1 MALDICYP
9 TCTFPTIHIPPN
21 GIIIYVERN
30 LSFIIALGA
39 KNGDE
44 GNNGCVFQCVAEF
57 CRTCSFNTGTS
68 FLIEEK
74 EEKGEALLFCLL
86 AVGFILFKNV
96 LVMGLSRFQ
105 NYFLLSLYKR
115 LSFSLFSSY
124 YHRGIL
130 FISRLGSTRLGY
142 EVNYVCYAFSMS
154 LLSPLLN
161 MTADV
166 LLILLVTA
174 VLLVYAPM
182 TVLMLYL
189 AFFPFMLMYI
199 FGIKRRIRYY
209 GKKELLARREQTR
222 IVTEAYKG
230 YAELEVNH
238 AFPSLQHSF
247 LKGLDTIS
255 FCRLKLET
263 VYHLPLCLSELS
275 VVIGLTLLALSGTG
289 NVKALVGI
297 FAVGAFRLLPALRES
312 LSAWTQIQ
320 NSVFCLRIIKAGMED
335 LFSTFEEKPTAGLSF
350 EKEIA
355 ISNLSYTYP
364 EGKRVLKEFDCT
376 IRKGEYIGIRG
387 SSGIGK
393 STLFNLLLGFLKPD
407 GGEIRIDGVL
417 LSAENRKLWHRR
429 IGYVPQGV
437 FILDGTLAENVALG
451 CCDISKE
458 KVKRILRQVRL
469 DEWVDELPLGIDTL
483 LGESGARL
491 SGGQKQ
497 RVGIA
502 RALYKEADILLLDE
516 ATSALDTATECEINE
531 MICGL
536 RNDYRGLTVLSIAHR
551 ESSLAFCNRIITLN

>member
-1 MALDICYP
+1 MLKEIYHLLLPSERRMGMRVIMAVFFSALLN
-9 TCTFPTIHIPPN
+9 FAGLAALIP
-21 GIIIYVERN
+21 V
-30 LSFIIALGA
+30 LL
-39 KNGDE
+39 
-44 GNNGCVFQCVAEF
+44 
-57 CRTCSFNTGTS
+57 

-320 NSVFCLRIIKAGMED
+320 NSVFCVRIIKAGMED

>member
-1 MALDICYP
+1 MLKEIYHLLLPSERRMGMRVIMAVFFSALLN
-9 TCTFPTIHIPPN
+9 FAGLAALIP
-21 GIIIYVERN
+21 V
-30 LSFIIALGA
+30 LL
-39 KNGDE
+39 
-44 GNNGCVFQCVAEF
+44 
-57 CRTCSFNTGTS
+57 

-364 EGKRVLKEFDCT
+364 EGKRVLKEFVCT

>member
-1 MALDICYP
+1 MLKEIYHLLLPSERRMGMRVIMAV
-9 TCTFPTIHIPPN
+9 FF
-21 GIIIYVERN
+21 
-30 LSFIIALGA
+30 SALLNFAGLA
-39 KNGDE
+39 ALLP
-44 GNNGCVFQCVAEF
+44 VLLFF
-57 CRTCSFNTGTS
+57 
-68 FLIEEK
+68 IEEK

-124 YHRGIL
+124 YHRGLL

-376 IRKGEYIGIRG
+376 IRKGEYIGVRG

-551 ESSLAFCNRIITLN
+551 ESSLALCNRIITLN

>member
-1 MALDICYP
+1 MLKEIYHLLLPSERRMGMRVIMAVFFSALLN
-9 TCTFPTIHIPPN
+9 FAGLAALIP
-21 GIIIYVERN
+21 V
-30 LSFIIALGA
+30 LL
-39 KNGDE
+39 
-44 GNNGCVFQCVAEF
+44 
-57 CRTCSFNTGTS
+57 

-74 EEKGEALLFCLL
+74 KEKGEALLFCLL

>member
-1 MALDICYP
+1 MLKEIYHLLLPSERRMGMRVIMAVFFSALLN
-9 TCTFPTIHIPPN
+9 FAGLAALIP
-21 GIIIYVERN
+21 V
-30 LSFIIALGA
+30 LL
-39 KNGDE
+39 
-44 GNNGCVFQCVAEF
+44 
-57 CRTCSFNTGTS
+57 

-238 AFPSLQHSF
+238 AFPFLQHSF

-350 EKEIA
+350 EKEIV

-407 GGEIRIDGVL
+407 GGEIRIDSVL

>member
-1 MALDICYP
+1 MLKEIYHLLLPSERRMGMRVIMAVFFSALLN
-9 TCTFPTIHIPPN
+9 FAGLAALIP
-21 GIIIYVERN
+21 V
-30 LSFIIALGA
+30 LL
-39 KNGDE
+39 
-44 GNNGCVFQCVAEF
+44 
-57 CRTCSFNTGTS
+57 

-124 YHRGIL
+124 YHRGLL

-209 GKKELLARREQTR
+209 GKKELLARREQTH

>member
-1 MALDICYP
+1 MLKEIYHLLLPSERRMGMRVIMAVFFSALLN
-9 TCTFPTIHIPPN
+9 FAGLAALIP
-21 GIIIYVERN
+21 V
-30 LSFIIALGA
+30 LL
-39 KNGDE
+39 
-44 GNNGCVFQCVAEF
+44 
-57 CRTCSFNTGTS
+57 

-105 NYFLLSLYKR
+105 NYYLLSLYKR

-491 SGGQKQ
+491 SEGQKQ

>member
-1 MALDICYP
+1 MLKEIYHLLLPSERRMGMRVIMAVFFSALLN
-9 TCTFPTIHIPPN
+9 FAGLAALIP
-21 GIIIYVERN
+21 V
-30 LSFIIALGA
+30 LL
-39 KNGDE
+39 
-44 GNNGCVFQCVAEF
+44 
-57 CRTCSFNTGTS
+57 

-174 VLLVYAPM
+174 VLLAYAPM

-238 AFPSLQHSF
+238 AFPFLQHSF

>member
-1 MALDICYP
+1 MLKEIYHLLLPSERRMGMRVIMAVFFSALLN
-9 TCTFPTIHIPPN
+9 FAGLAALIP
-21 GIIIYVERN
+21 V
-30 LSFIIALGA
+30 LL
-39 KNGDE
+39 
-44 GNNGCVFQCVAEF
+44 
-57 CRTCSFNTGTS
+57 

-124 YHRGIL
+124 YHRGLL

-376 IRKGEYIGIRG
+376 IRKGEYIGVRG

-483 LGESGARL
+483 LVESGARL

-551 ESSLAFCNRIITLN
+551 ESSLALCNRIITLN

>member
-1 MALDICYP
+1 MLKEIYHLLLPSERRMGMRVIMAVFFSALLN
-9 TCTFPTIHIPPN
+9 FAGLAALIP
-21 GIIIYVERN
+21 V
-30 LSFIIALGA
+30 LL
-39 KNGDE
+39 
-44 GNNGCVFQCVAEF
+44 
-57 CRTCSFNTGTS
+57 

-238 AFPSLQHSF
+238 AFPFLQHSF

-469 DEWVDELPLGIDTL
+469 DEWGDELPLGIDTL

>member
-1 MALDICYP
+1 MLKEIYHLLLPSERRMGMRVIMAVFFSALLN
-9 TCTFPTIHIPPN
+9 FAGLAALIP
-21 GIIIYVERN
+21 V
-30 LSFIIALGA
+30 LL
-39 KNGDE
+39 
-44 GNNGCVFQCVAEF
+44 
-57 CRTCSFNTGTS
+57 

-275 VVIGLTLLALSGTG
+275 VVIGLTLLALSRTG

-355 ISNLSYTYP
+355 ISNLSYAYP
-364 EGKRVLKEFDCT
+364 EGKRVLKEFDCM

>member
-1 MALDICYP
+1 MLKEIYHLLLPSERRMGMRVIMAVFFSALLN
-9 TCTFPTIHIPPN
+9 FAGLAALIP
-21 GIIIYVERN
+21 V
-30 LSFIIALGA
+30 LL
-39 KNGDE
+39 
-44 GNNGCVFQCVAEF
+44 
-57 CRTCSFNTGTS
+57 

-96 LVMGLSRFQ
+96 LGMGLSRFQ

>member
-1 MALDICYP
+1 MLKEIYHLLLPSERRMGMRVIMAVFFSALLN
-9 TCTFPTIHIPPN
+9 FAGLAALIP
-21 GIIIYVERN
+21 V
-30 LSFIIALGA
+30 LL
-39 KNGDE
+39 
-44 GNNGCVFQCVAEF
+44 
-57 CRTCSFNTGTS
+57 

-105 NYFLLSLYKR
+105 NYYLLSLYKR

-350 EKEIA
+350 EKEIV

>member
-1 MALDICYP
+1 MLKEIYHLLLPSERRMGMRVIMAVFFSALLN
-9 TCTFPTIHIPPN
+9 FAGLAALIP
-21 GIIIYVERN
+21 V
-30 LSFIIALGA
+30 LL
-39 KNGDE
+39 
-44 GNNGCVFQCVAEF
+44 
-57 CRTCSFNTGTS
+57 

-105 NYFLLSLYKR
+105 NYYLLSLYKR

-297 FAVGAFRLLPALRES
+297 FAVGAFRLLPVLRES

>member
-1 MALDICYP
+1 MLKEIYHLLLPSERRMGMRVIMAVFFSALLN
-9 TCTFPTIHIPPN
+9 FAGLAALIP
-21 GIIIYVERN
+21 V
-30 LSFIIALGA
+30 LL
-39 KNGDE
+39 
-44 GNNGCVFQCVAEF
+44 
-57 CRTCSFNTGTS
+57 

-74 EEKGEALLFCLL
+74 EEKGETLLFCLL

-355 ISNLSYTYP
+355 ISNLSYAYP

>member
-1 MALDICYP
+1 MLKEIYHLLLPSERRMGMRVIMAVFFSALLN
-9 TCTFPTIHIPPN
+9 FAGLAALIP
-21 GIIIYVERN
+21 V
-30 LSFIIALGA
+30 LL
-39 KNGDE
+39 
-44 GNNGCVFQCVAEF
+44 
-57 CRTCSFNTGTS
+57 

-189 AFFPFMLMYI
+189 AFFPFILMYI

>member
-1 MALDICYP
+1 MLKEIYHLLLPSERRMGMRVIMAVFFSALLN
-9 TCTFPTIHIPPN
+9 FAGLAALIP
-21 GIIIYVERN
+21 V
-30 LSFIIALGA
+30 LL
-39 KNGDE
+39 
-44 GNNGCVFQCVAEF
+44 
-57 CRTCSFNTGTS
+57 

-551 ESSLAFCNRIITLN
+551 ESSLAFCNRIITLNC

>member
-1 MALDICYP
+1 MLKEIYHLLLPSERRMGMRVIMAVFFSALLN
-9 TCTFPTIHIPPN
+9 FAGLAALIP
-21 GIIIYVERN
+21 V
-30 LSFIIALGA
+30 LL
-39 KNGDE
+39 
-44 GNNGCVFQCVAEF
+44 
-57 CRTCSFNTGTS
+57 

-105 NYFLLSLYKR
+105 NYYLLSLYKR

-364 EGKRVLKEFDCT
+364 EGKRVLKEFDCM

-551 ESSLAFCNRIITLN
+551 ESSLALCNRIITLN

>member
-1 MALDICYP
+1 MLKEIYHLLLPSERRMGMRVIMAVFFSALLN
-9 TCTFPTIHIPPN
+9 FAGLAALIP
-21 GIIIYVERN
+21 V
-30 LSFIIALGA
+30 LL
-39 KNGDE
+39 
-44 GNNGCVFQCVAEF
+44 
-57 CRTCSFNTGTS
+57 

-182 TVLMLYL
+182 TVLVLYL
-189 AFFPFMLMYI
+189 AFFSFMLMYI

-350 EKEIA
+350 EKEIV
-355 ISNLSYTYP
+355 ISNLSYAYP
-364 EGKRVLKEFDCT
+364 EGKRVLKEFDCAS
-376 IRKGEYIGIRG
+376 RKGEYIGIRG

-417 LSAENRKLWHRR
+417 LSAENRKLWHCR

>member
-1 MALDICYP
+1 MLKEIYHLLLPSERRMGMRVIMAVFFSALLN
-9 TCTFPTIHIPPN
+9 FAGLAALIP
-21 GIIIYVERN
+21 V
-30 LSFIIALGA
+30 LL
-39 KNGDE
+39 
-44 GNNGCVFQCVAEF
+44 
-57 CRTCSFNTGTS
+57 

-335 LFSTFEEKPTAGLSF
+335 LFSAFEEKPTAGLSF

-417 LSAENRKLWHRR
+417 LSAENRKWWHRR

>member
-1 MALDICYP
+1 MLKEIYHLLLPSERRMGMRVIMAVFFSALLN
-9 TCTFPTIHIPPN
+9 FAGLAALIP
-21 GIIIYVERN
+21 V
-30 LSFIIALGA
+30 LL
-39 KNGDE
+39 
-44 GNNGCVFQCVAEF
+44 
-57 CRTCSFNTGTS
+57 

-105 NYFLLSLYKR
+105 NYYLLSLYKR

-297 FAVGAFRLLPALRES
+297 FAVGAFRLLPALREL

-355 ISNLSYTYP
+355 ISNLSYAYP
-364 EGKRVLKEFDCT
+364 EGKRVLKEFDCM

-417 LSAENRKLWHRR
+417 LSAENRKLWDRR

>member
-1 MALDICYP
+1 MLKEIYHLLLPSERRMGMRVIMAMFFSALLN
-9 TCTFPTIHIPPN
+9 FAGLAALIP
-21 GIIIYVERN
+21 V
-30 LSFIIALGA
+30 LL
-39 KNGDE
+39 
-44 GNNGCVFQCVAEF
+44 
-57 CRTCSFNTGTS
+57 

-238 AFPSLQHSF
+238 AFPFLQHSF

>member
-1 MALDICYP
+1 MLKEIYHLLLPSERRMGMRVIMAVFFSALLN
-9 TCTFPTIHIPPN
+9 FAGLAALIP
-21 GIIIYVERN
+21 V
-30 LSFIIALGA
+30 LL
-39 KNGDE
+39 
-44 GNNGCVFQCVAEF
+44 
-57 CRTCSFNTGTS
+57 

-458 KVKRILRQVRL
+458 KVKRILRQGRL
-469 DEWVDELPLGIDTL
+469 DEWGDELPLGIDTL

>member
-1 MALDICYP
+1 MLKEIYHLLLPSERRMGMRVIMAVFFSALLN
-9 TCTFPTIHIPPN
+9 FAGLAALIP
-21 GIIIYVERN
+21 V
-30 LSFIIALGA
+30 LL
-39 KNGDE
+39 
-44 GNNGCVFQCVAEF
+44 
-57 CRTCSFNTGTS
+57 

-238 AFPSLQHSF
+238 AFPFLQHSF

-516 ATSALDTATECEINE
+516 ATLALDTATECEINE

>member
-1 MALDICYP
+1 MLKEIYHLLLPSERRMGMRVIMAVFFSALLN
-9 TCTFPTIHIPPN
+9 FAGLAALIP
-21 GIIIYVERN
+21 V
-30 LSFIIALGA
+30 LL
-39 KNGDE
+39 
-44 GNNGCVFQCVAEF
+44 
-57 CRTCSFNTGTS
+57 

-238 AFPSLQHSF
+238 AFPFLQHSF

-355 ISNLSYTYP
+355 ISNLSYAYP

>member
-1 MALDICYP
+1 MLKEIYHLLLPSERRMGMRVIMAVFFSALLN
-9 TCTFPTIHIPPN
+9 FAGLAALIP
-21 GIIIYVERN
+21 V
-30 LSFIIALGA
+30 LL
-39 KNGDE
+39 
-44 GNNGCVFQCVAEF
+44 
-57 CRTCSFNTGTS
+57 

-86 AVGFILFKNV
+86 AVGVILFKNV

-355 ISNLSYTYP
+355 ISNLSYAYP

>member
-1 MALDICYP
+1 MLKEIYHLLLPSERRMGMRVIMAVFFSALLN
-9 TCTFPTIHIPPN
+9 FAGLAALIP
-21 GIIIYVERN
+21 V
-30 LSFIIALGA
+30 LL
-39 KNGDE
+39 
-44 GNNGCVFQCVAEF
+44 
-57 CRTCSFNTGTS
+57 

-536 RNDYRGLTVLSIAHR
+536 RNDYRGLPVLSIAHR

>member
-1 MALDICYP
+1 MLKEIYHLLLPSERRMGMRVIMAVFFSALLN
-9 TCTFPTIHIPPN
+9 FAGLAALIP
-21 GIIIYVERN
+21 V
-30 LSFIIALGA
+30 LL
-39 KNGDE
+39 
-44 GNNGCVFQCVAEF
+44 
-57 CRTCSFNTGTS
+57 

-355 ISNLSYTYP
+355 ISNLSYAYP

-483 LGESGARL
+483 LGESGAGL

>member
-1 MALDICYP
+1 MLKEIYHLLLPSERRMGMRVIMAVFFSALLN
-9 TCTFPTIHIPPN
+9 FAGLAALIP
-21 GIIIYVERN
+21 V
-30 LSFIIALGA
+30 LL
-39 KNGDE
+39 
-44 GNNGCVFQCVAEF
+44 
-57 CRTCSFNTGTS
+57 

-531 MICGL
+531 LICGL

>member
-1 MALDICYP
+1 MLKEIYHLLLPSERRMGMRVIMAVFFSALLN
-9 TCTFPTIHIPPN
+9 FAGLAALIP
-21 GIIIYVERN
+21 V
-30 LSFIIALGA
+30 LL
-39 KNGDE
+39 
-44 GNNGCVFQCVAEF
+44 
-57 CRTCSFNTGTS
+57 
-68 FLIEEK
+68 FLVEEK

>member
-1 MALDICYP
+1 MLKEIYHLLLPSERRMGMRVIMAVFFSALLN
-9 TCTFPTIHIPPN
+9 FAGLAALIP
-21 GIIIYVERN
+21 V
-30 LSFIIALGA
+30 LL
-39 KNGDE
+39 
-44 GNNGCVFQCVAEF
+44 
-57 CRTCSFNTGTS
+57 

-105 NYFLLSLYKR
+105 NYYLLSLYKR

-209 GKKELLARREQTR
+209 GKKVLLARREQTR

>member
-1 MALDICYP
+1 MLKEIYHLLLPSERRMGMRVIMAVFFSALLN
-9 TCTFPTIHIPPN
+9 FAGLAALIP
-21 GIIIYVERN
+21 V
-30 LSFIIALGA
+30 LL
-39 KNGDE
+39 
-44 GNNGCVFQCVAEF
+44 
-57 CRTCSFNTGTS
+57 

-124 YHRGIL
+124 YHRGLL

-376 IRKGEYIGIRG
+376 IRKGEYIGVRG

-437 FILDGTLAENVALG
+437 FIFDGTLAENVALG

-551 ESSLAFCNRIITLN
+551 ESSLALCNRIITLN

>member
-1 MALDICYP
+1 MLKEIYHLLLPSERRMGMRVIMAVFFSALLN
-9 TCTFPTIHIPPN
+9 FAGLAALIP
-21 GIIIYVERN
+21 V
-30 LSFIIALGA
+30 LL
-39 KNGDE
+39 
-44 GNNGCVFQCVAEF
+44 
-57 CRTCSFNTGTS
+57 

-124 YHRGIL
+124 YHRGLL

-376 IRKGEYIGIRG
+376 IRKGEYIGVRG

-451 CCDISKE
+451 CCDFSKE

-551 ESSLAFCNRIITLN
+551 ESSLALCNRIITLN

>member
-1 MALDICYP
+1 MLKEIYHLLLPSERRMGMRVIMAVFFSALLN
-9 TCTFPTIHIPPN
+9 FAGLAALIP
-21 GIIIYVERN
+21 V
-30 LSFIIALGA
+30 LL
-39 KNGDE
+39 
-44 GNNGCVFQCVAEF
+44 
-57 CRTCSFNTGTS
+57 

-166 LLILLVTA
+166 LLILLVTV

>member
-1 MALDICYP
+1 MLKEIYHLLLPSERRMGMRVIMAVFFSALLN
-9 TCTFPTIHIPPN
+9 FAGLAALIP
-21 GIIIYVERN
+21 V
-30 LSFIIALGA
+30 LL
-39 KNGDE
+39 
-44 GNNGCVFQCVAEF
+44 
-57 CRTCSFNTGTS
+57 

-458 KVKRILRQVRL
+458 KVKRILRQGRL
-469 DEWVDELPLGIDTL
+469 GEWVDELPLGIDTL

>member
-1 MALDICYP
+1 MLKEIYHLLLPSERRMGMRVIMAVFFSALLN
-9 TCTFPTIHIPPN
+9 FAGLAALIP
-21 GIIIYVERN
+21 V
-30 LSFIIALGA
+30 LL
-39 KNGDE
+39 
-44 GNNGCVFQCVAEF
+44 
-57 CRTCSFNTGTS
+57 

-124 YHRGIL
+124 YHRGLL

-238 AFPSLQHSF
+238 AFPSSQHSF

>member
-1 MALDICYP
+1 MLKEIYHLLLPSERRMGMRVIMAVFFSALLN
-9 TCTFPTIHIPPN
+9 FAGLAALIP
-21 GIIIYVERN
+21 V
-30 LSFIIALGA
+30 LL
-39 KNGDE
+39 
-44 GNNGCVFQCVAEF
+44 
-57 CRTCSFNTGTS
+57 

-320 NSVFCLRIIKAGMED
+320 NSDFCLRIIKAGMED

>member
-1 MALDICYP
+1 MLKEIYHLLLPSERRMGMRVIMAVFFSALLN
-9 TCTFPTIHIPPN
+9 FAGLAALIP
-21 GIIIYVERN
+21 V
-30 LSFIIALGA
+30 LL
-39 KNGDE
+39 
-44 GNNGCVFQCVAEF
+44 
-57 CRTCSFNTGTS
+57 

-483 LGESGARL
+483 LGESGACL

>member
-1 MALDICYP
+1 MLKEIYHLLLPSERRMGMRVIMVVFFSALLN
-9 TCTFPTIHIPPN
+9 FAGLAALIP
-21 GIIIYVERN
+21 V
-30 LSFIIALGA
+30 LL
-39 KNGDE
+39 
-44 GNNGCVFQCVAEF
+44 
-57 CRTCSFNTGTS
+57 

-124 YHRGIL
+124 YHRGLL

-376 IRKGEYIGIRG
+376 IRKGEYIGVRG

-497 RVGIA
+497 RVRIA

-551 ESSLAFCNRIITLN
+551 ESSLALCNRIITLN